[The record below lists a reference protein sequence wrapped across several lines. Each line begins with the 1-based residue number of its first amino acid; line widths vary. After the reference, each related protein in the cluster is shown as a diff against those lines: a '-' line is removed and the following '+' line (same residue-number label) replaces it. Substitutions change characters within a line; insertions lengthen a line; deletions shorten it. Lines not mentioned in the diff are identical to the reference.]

1 MSKAMQYTESAGVLP
16 SKAAPASAS
25 SSAWS
30 SSSASLAAEQNQAR
44 RGLLRRL
51 KGSALLAQIAILV
64 VIIGAWEIGVQRGS
78 ISGFLFG
85 APSGVAE
92 TGWRL
97 ISSGE
102 LLEHSAYTL
111 WASVLGFVIGTVAGS
126 LPGLLLW
133 YSPYIA
139 RVVEPFLVAINSVPK
154 IAFAPLVILW
164 FGTGIGSKVALSI
177 SLTSIVALLAAFQAA
192 KDSDPDIQRMMMSL
206 GASKGQVFRKVII
219 PSSMPYIIGTFR
231 INIGFALVGTVVGE
245 FISSKYGIGHIIFVA
260 SGLYDLNTVWVG
272 IFALMLIGF
281 VLYAGVDVV
290 ENRLLKWKDK
300 SYAPSFHA

>member
-1 MSKAMQYTESAGVLP
+1 DRSEHKEGSMSKAMQYTETADVLP
-16 SKAAPASAS
+16 SAPTQAGAQQGKAR
-25 SSAWS
+25 
-30 SSSASLAAEQNQAR
+30 ASLFR
-44 RGLLRRL
+44 RFKR
-51 KGSALLAQIAILV
+51 SALLAQLVILV
-64 VIIGAWEIGVQRGS
+64 VIIAAWEIGVQRGS

-97 ISSGE
+97 IISGE

-206 GASKGQVFRKVII
+206 GASKGQVFRKVIV

-281 VLYAGVDVV
+281 VLYAGVDVL